1 MSLLA
6 GYDDSGRTNRIVGAL
21 LGAVLVLLG
30 AAGIAVSLGH
40 PFAGSGSPHAAKVL
54 SSLSTDLLQSLVNVG
69 LGLLVV
75 AAAVAGTHRSRGANR
90 LVGAVVLLI
99 GVYGIA
105 ALDTRLDV
113 FATNDK
119 STDVHL
125 LLGFLL
131 LVPAVL
137 ADRRRS
143 HGQGPKYRSV
153 SHDGAGGGTAAG
165 RTPPGGRRG

>member
-1 MSLLA
+1 MSVLA
-6 GYDDSGRTNRIVGAL
+6 GYDDSGRTNRIVGAV
-21 LGAVLVLLG
+21 LGAVLALLG

-40 PFAGSGSPHAAKVL
+40 PFAGSGSPDAAKVL

-75 AAAVAGTHRSRGANR
+75 AAAARGTHRSRGANR
-90 LVGAVVLLI
+90 LAGAV
-99 GVYGIA
+99 
-105 ALDTRLDV
+105 
-113 FATNDK
+113 
-119 STDVHL
+119 
-125 LLGFLL
+125 FLL

-153 SHDGAGGGTAAG
+153 SHDGAGGGAAAG